1 MASSGNISTAAA
13 IRQPPSSV
21 TGFSPFDGHSKF
33 RPRSGRPA
41 IRAASSCRVGIF
53 RRRLPPEV
61 EGTVSARPK
70 MLFYLSPDLQT
81 LQRAPKTRGKSGA
94 ALLHQRANE
103 PGCKWRSS
111 RYGRRQRRPCC
122 YPQGNP
128 AHPLLK
134 SQREVGGAGGCK
146 SRRYLSRRPAPEKR
160 KKMPT
165 ERSRLEAEKQ
175 KLQRPPTQSAD
186 RTTTSDRNKS
196 IKTRLYGRRSQLK
209 AGPKD
214 EKNATPDVARP
225 KEENRAVLNAKTPLK
240 PIKASTSCTKHQPDP
255 VGRLR
260 HLHFVAKQ
268 KSPAHR
274 IARPSIQSIV
284 GVTFDRESQ
293 SCDLPSAQRDIPA
306 LAMNADDR
314 ARRHRQGFHLTSGR
328 LAPTPSAR
336 RITTTLTTIV
346 TSTLLQ
352 PKRNR

>member
-70 MLFYLSPDLQT
+70 MLFYLSPDLRT
-81 LQRAPKTRGKSGA
+81 LQRAPKTQGKSGA

-103 PGCKWRSS
+103 SGCKWRSS

-160 KKMPT
+160 KK
-165 ERSRLEAEKQ
+165 
-175 KLQRPPTQSAD
+175 
-186 RTTTSDRNKS
+186 TTTSDRNKS

-274 IARPSIQSIV
+274 IARRSIQSIV

-328 LAPTPSAR
+328 LAPTSSAR
-336 RITTTLTTIV
+336 RITTTLTTVV

>member
-1 MASSGNISTAAA
+1 MAFQPIWSSPT
-13 IRQPPSSV
+13 SSV
-21 TGFSPFDGHSKF
+21 
-33 RPRSGRPA
+33 
-41 IRAASSCRVGIF
+41 
-53 RRRLPPEV
+53 L
-61 EGTVSARPK
+61 
-70 MLFYLSPDLQT
+70 LSPGQSGPSIA
-81 LQRAPKTRGKSGA
+81 QVATRGGRGGWV
-94 ALLHQRANE
+94 QE
-103 PGCKWRSS
+103 P
-111 RYGRRQRRPCC
+111 
-122 YPQGNP
+122 
-128 AHPLLK
+128 PLLK
-134 SQREVGGAGGCK
+134 PTAGAG
-146 SRRYLSRRPAPEKR
+146 EK
-160 KKMPT
+160 KKMRT

-214 EKNATPDVARP
+214 KKNATPDVARP

-274 IARPSIQSIV
+274 IVRPSIQSIV

-293 SCDLPSAQRDIPA
+293 SCDRPSAQKEIPA